1 MACLHQSIGLLAHH
15 QKAITECHAREMI
28 DSNKGGR
35 AMQEQLPRATTC
47 QSFCLLSL
55 HLSFAINGH

>member
-35 AMQEQLPRATTC
+35 AIAESNYMSKFLPVITAFIFRYKW
-47 QSFCLLSL
+47 SL
-55 HLSFAINGH
+55 T